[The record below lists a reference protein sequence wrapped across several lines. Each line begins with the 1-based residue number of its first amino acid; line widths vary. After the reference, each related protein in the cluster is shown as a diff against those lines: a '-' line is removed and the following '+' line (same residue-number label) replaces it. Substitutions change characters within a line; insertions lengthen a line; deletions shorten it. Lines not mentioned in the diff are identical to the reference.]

1 MRRFLLIGG
10 AVLIAA
16 AATVFVAA
24 VFDGRQVFIPGE
36 QPVTVDQVREKL
48 VSDGWSNI
56 QVDRKGRFIVAVAS
70 KNGEERRIQVEAL
83 TGRLRITDDDEAV
96 TGEDPEPE

>member
-1 MRRFLLIGG
+1 MKRFLLIGG
-10 AVLIAA
+10 AVLIAV

-24 VFDGRQVFIPGE
+24 VLDSRQVFIAGE

-48 VSDGWSNI
+48 VSEGWSNI
-56 QVDRKGRFIVAVAS
+56 EVSGKGRFIVAVAS
-70 KNGEERRIQVEAL
+70 RNGEDVTIQVEAL

-96 TGEDPEPE
+96 TDEDPER

>member
-1 MRRFLLIGG
+1 MKRFLLIGG
-10 AVLIAA
+10 AVLIAG

-48 VSDGWSNI
+48 VSEGWSNI
-56 QVDRKGRFIVAVAS
+56 QVSRKGRFIVAAAS
-70 KNGEERRIQVEAL
+70 RNGEDVTIQVEAL

-96 TGEDPEPE
+96 TDEDPER